1 MTCLNFAT
9 IEVLY
14 RFMAKG
20 DDMRLQVV
28 TETEFRE
35 MLLAKLIRPAS
46 LEDVNGTH
54 HKRNLY
60 LHPRTQQYFVAVK

>member
-1 MTCLNFAT
+1 
-9 IEVLY
+9 
-14 RFMAKG
+14 
-20 DDMRLQVV
+20 MRLQVV